1 MFGLI
6 ALALILVWL
15 FASIALARWVG
26 RWVPHGGVRFL
37 VTVLLA
43 PILFA
48 LPLADEII
56 GKTQFDKLCE
66 DAKEIRIHGTIP
78 VGEELYFSDGRWRRA
93 DREIPL
99 AESNRIT
106 DAIEALLEYETTP
119 YQPVDSFMPIA
130 TSEVRIKDR
139 RTGNVLAV
147 YREFITRGG
156 WISRSLE
163 KPLLSRDGCA
173 PEERGPALQQTLL
186 PFNKSQH
193 QGGTK

>member
-26 RWVPHGGVRFL
+26 RRVPHGGVRFL

-43 PILFA
+43 PTLFA
-48 LPLADEII
+48 LPLADEIV
-56 GKTQFDKLCE
+56 GKFQFDRLCE
-66 DAKEIRIHGTIP
+66 GAKEIKIHKTIL

-93 DREIPL
+93 DRDIPL
-99 AESNRIT
+99 AESNRI
-106 DAIEALLEYETTP
+106 AGVVKKMLEYETTP
-119 YQPVDSFMPIA
+119 YQPVEAVMPIA

-139 RTGNVLAV
+139 RTGDVLAA

-156 WISRSLE
+156 WISRNLE

-173 PEERGPALQQTLL
+173 PEERGPVLQQTLL

-193 QGGTK
+193 QGETK